1 MHDGFCT
8 HEKADKEYS
17 TPKLLLQR
25 FKTIA
30 NHTKPRDRISKIKY
44 ITVAI

>member
-1 MHDGFCT
+1 MHDEFFT
-8 HEKADKEYS
+8 HEKTDWEYS

-30 NHTKPRDRISKIKY
+30 NRTKTRDRIFKMKY